1 MKNLR
6 ITLGVAAI
14 AIGSFAAFSFA
25 PAKVDSK
32 VALLEFY
39 VNPDGSRGTQ
49 VSGKNQC
56 NEATPT
62 LCSQE
67 YNTSTGQPTNDPN
80 KMHYGIRI
88 TN

>member
-39 VNPDGSRGTQ
+39 VNEDGSRGDQ
-49 VSGKNQC
+49 VTGTNQC
-56 NEATPT
+56 SGPSQAI
-62 LCSQE
+62 CSQE
-67 YNTSTGQPTNDPN
+67 YNTETNQPTNNPS
-80 KMHYGIRI
+80 KIHKGVRP
-88 TN
+88 

>member
-25 PAKVDSK
+25 PAKADSK
-32 VALLEFY
+32 LALIEFY
-39 VNPDGSRGTQ
+39 VNPGGSPGDQ
-49 VSGKNQC
+49 VTGRNQC
-56 NEATPT
+56 DESTPT

-67 YNTSTGQPTNDPN
+67 YNTTTGQPTNN
-80 KMHYGIRI
+80 ASKMHYGVRSS
-88 TN
+88 N